1 MTLDGPDARPEGQRH
16 TVLNVFGLTL
26 EVSNPRLA
34 ELLTMDAKEAL
45 TADIKD
51 VFGSSAPA
59 EREEPG
65 VAAVDVVPSA
75 DPRAAREERERHA
88 LRERVR
94 RAGER
99 LGFDVALDGTWDSP
113 AGVSVLVRDFP
124 RGLTLAAAAH
134 FVRELAEIIARA
146 PDPDRTSALLVAC
159 DRDSADVL
167 KVAVRQARAY
177 QSMRVACIDDL
188 ESLAAVVE
196 RKAASHA
203 HALAVIAPIAAI
215 DVGEVV
221 AVLRAAAGAEPD
233 APTE

>member
-1 MTLDGPDARPEGQRH
+1 MTLDDPDARSEQRH

-45 TADIKD
+45 TADIKE
-51 VFGSSAPA
+51 VFGPSAPA
-59 EREEPG
+59 AAGE
-65 VAAVDVVPSA
+65 AQADAVDVVPSV
-75 DPRAAREERERHA
+75 DVRAAREEQERRA

-94 RAGER
+94 LAGER
-99 LGFDVALDGTWDSP
+99 LGFDVALDGTWESP

-124 RGLTLAAAAH
+124 RTLTLAAAAH
-134 FVRELAEIIARA
+134 FVRELAGIIARA
-146 PDPDRTSALLVAC
+146 SDPDRTSALLVAA
-159 DRDSADVL
+159 DRGCADVL

-196 RKAASHA
+196 RNAASHA

-221 AVLRAAAGAEPD
+221 AVLRAAGGTSSS
-233 APTE
+233 APVG